1 MTKSCS
7 SENYLKS
14 ILILLN
20 RKGKVRS
27 VDVAK
32 ELGVSKPSVCV
43 AMKKLRQENLI
54 YFNEEGNILFTD
66 LGKDAAEKIYNKH
79 LLLSRMFRSIGVSEH
94 TADNDACLLEHS
106 ISDET
111 YECLSRFYWNTLA
124 SSAENVG

>member
-1 MTKSCS
+1 M
-7 SENYLKS
+7 KS
-14 ILILLN
+14 ILVLLK

-54 YFNEEGNILFTD
+54 YFNEDGYIFFTEI
-66 LGKDAAEKIYNKH
+66 GRTIAEKIYNKH
-79 LLLSRMFRSIGVSEH
+79 FLLSTLLKSIGVSENN
-94 TADNDACLLEHS
+94 ADKDACLMEHS

-111 YECLSRFYWNTLA
+111 YECLSRFYRNTLA
-124 SSAENVG
+124 PTMANAG

>member
-54 YFNEEGNILFTD
+54 YFNEEGHILFTD
-66 LGKDAAEKIYNKH
+66 LGKTVAEKIYNKH
-79 LLLSRMFRSIGVSEH
+79 LLLSKMFRSIGVSEH

-111 YECLSRFYWNTLA
+111 YECLSRFYRNTLEPTM
-124 SSAENVG
+124 ENAG

>member
-43 AMKKLRQENLI
+43 AMKKLKQENMI
-54 YFNEEGNILFTD
+54 YFGKEGNIIFTEH
-66 LGKDAAEKIYNKH
+66 GKDIAEKIYNKH
-79 LLLSRMFRSIGVSEH
+79 LLLAKMFRSIGVSEN
-94 TADNDACLLEHS
+94 TADSDACLLEHS

-111 YECLSRFYWNTLA
+111 YECLSRFYTTVIAPAAN
-124 SSAENVG
+124 G

>member
-14 ILILLN
+14 ILVLH
-20 RKGKVRS
+20 KKKEKVRS
-27 VDVAK
+27 IDVAK

-54 YFNEEGNILFTD
+54 YFGEEGNIIFTEH
-66 LGKDAAEKIYNKH
+66 GKAVAEKIYNKH
-79 LLLSRMFRSIGVSEH
+79 LLLSKMFRSIGVSEN

-111 YECLSRFYWNTLA
+111 YECLSRFYTTVIAPAAN
-124 SSAENVG
+124 G